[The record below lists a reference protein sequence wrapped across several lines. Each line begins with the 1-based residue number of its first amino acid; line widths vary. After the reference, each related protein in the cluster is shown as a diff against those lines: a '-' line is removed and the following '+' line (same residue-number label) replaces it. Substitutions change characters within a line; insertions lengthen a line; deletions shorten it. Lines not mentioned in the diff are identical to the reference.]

1 MARVGHRKG
10 RVASRAARGKEW
22 ATPGVIAGLQRA
34 VSGLDTGREA
44 ASPRVQARLR
54 RIAGDLAVGVERV
67 PRLQKGLGRVAPKA
81 PRAARRIGVRP
92 VEPASQ
98 GHHRKWLLLGVVA
111 ALAAGALGLLKVLK
125 ATGEPE
131 IATAEPEA
139 GDRGQDHGAED
150 TGMTAQGTSAPGA
163 SVEDEY
169 L

>member
-1 MARVGHRKG
+1 M
-10 RVASRAARGKEW
+10 
-22 ATPGVIAGLQRA
+22 QRA

-54 RIAGDLAVGVERV
+54 RIAEDLTLGVERV

-81 PRAARRIGVRP
+81 PRAARGIGVRP

-98 GHHRKWLLLGVVA
+98 GQHRKWLLLGVVA
-111 ALAAGALGLLKVLK
+111 ALAAGALALAKVLK

-139 GDRGQDHGAED
+139 GERAEDHGAGD
-150 TGMTAQGTSAPGA
+150 TGMTVRGRGL
-163 SVEDEY
+163 VEDEY